1 MKGIQTRTISKQ
13 IGLAIVLSVGVGA
26 LDDPHEHKQFI
37 VGTGVPDCPLH
48 EKSLA
53 PQGFF

>member
-1 MKGIQTRTISKQ
+1 M
-13 IGLAIVLSVGVGA
+13 VGVGA